1 MMVTQRVR
9 DMLQVGQQDTRILHM
24 ASIKVADG
32 KVKVRMWEGNHS
44 TVHGKTSETDL
55 MLKTNYNIRQHHV
68 HNITV

>member
-1 MMVTQRVR
+1 
-9 DMLQVGQQDTRILHM
+9 M